1 MAKIVITL
9 EDQQD
14 SITVSMDMGGAP
26 TNLLGAT
33 QQTAAVRMSQT
44 LFDLAAVEARLSEL
58 PACRRQP
65 PSQTIH

>member
-14 SITVSMDMGGAP
+14 NVTLSMDMGAAP
-26 TNLLGAT
+26 TNLLGALK
-33 QQTAAVRMSQT
+33 QTAAVRMSQS
-44 LFDLAAVEARLSEL
+44 LFDMAAVEAKLNDL